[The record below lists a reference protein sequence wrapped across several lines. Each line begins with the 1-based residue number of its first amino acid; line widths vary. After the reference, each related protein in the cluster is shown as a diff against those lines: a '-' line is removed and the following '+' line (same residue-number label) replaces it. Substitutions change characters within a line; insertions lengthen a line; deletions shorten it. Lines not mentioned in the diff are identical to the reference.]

1 MTKYSN
7 FIFNQQHFSKELSGE
22 DDNNEYW
29 SKLCQNLGWFSVFL
43 VVSTCIVYIIINF
56 NKY

>member
-56 NKY
+56 N